1 MKDEYIY
8 RFYDEV
14 KQNLDGDY
22 KIILEPT
29 RKIKEDWI
37 EYDKVKWEM
46 EEGISQL
53 VEKLLKE
60 NSMSFEDKVLEVY
73 KYICLNYVYDANVL
87 YFFKRDDSDK
97 DNIKYIAVD
106 WYGRIVGQDWIKRRQ
121 KHNRRICYE
130 FARFYAKAINVL
142 LDENDKLEAVLL
154 GDKENL
160 HYVVGLTG
168 EEYSIILDLDDFNSI
183 KDLTRVKFGLTIKGI
198 KILRDDSKK
207 FQKVVE
213 KFNNGKRDELLEIED
228 AKRNLEKKSLIEY
241 FDEVVKILKSKNIDA
256 QGFFEYIRSII
267 EKEGIEIEKIW
278 KEDKDA
284 PEKRYERCL
293 IFKIN
298 EKTYLVDSIKKEL
311 VEVKKEKM
319 DKKIFIFNPSE
330 NMYSYYGG

>member
-142 LDENDKLEAVLL
+142 LGENDKLEAVLL

-168 EEYSIILDLDDFNSI
+168 EEYSIILDLDDY
-183 KDLTRVKFGLTIKGI
+183 
-198 KILRDDSKK
+198 
-207 FQKVVE
+207 
-213 KFNNGKRDELLEIED
+213 
-228 AKRNLEKKSLIEY
+228 KRN
-241 FDEVVKILKSKNIDA
+241 KN
-256 QGFFEYIRSII
+256 
-267 EKEGIEIEKIW
+267 
-278 KEDKDA
+278 
-284 PEKRYERCL
+284 
-293 IFKIN
+293 
-298 EKTYLVDSIKKEL
+298 T
-311 VEVKKEKM
+311 
-319 DKKIFIFNPSE
+319 
-330 NMYSYYGG
+330 

>member
-1 MKDEYIY
+1 MSLSELYAGIAGNDIN
-8 RFYDEV
+8 DEV

-130 FARFYAKAINVL
+130 FARFYAKAINEL
-142 LDENDKLEAVLL
+142 LEENSEYEAFML
-154 GDKENL
+154 GDKTNL

-168 EEYSIILDLDDFNSI
+168 KDYSAILDLDDFNSI

-241 FDEVVKILKSKNIDA
+241 FDEVVKILKSKNLHI
-256 QGFFEYIRSII
+256 
-267 EKEGIEIEKIW
+267 
-278 KEDKDA
+278 
-284 PEKRYERCL
+284 
-293 IFKIN
+293 
-298 EKTYLVDSIKKEL
+298 
-311 VEVKKEKM
+311 
-319 DKKIFIFNPSE
+319 
-330 NMYSYYGG
+330 